1 MALTTTQ
8 NGHRITAVGEAAL
21 TGWRGMVGRAVARP
35 ISTRTR
41 FSQEQV
47 EAAIGL
53 VLVGYAFYRIARP
66 LIKAARA

>member
-1 MALTTTQ
+1 MALTTQ

-21 TGWRGMVGRAVARP
+21 TGWRGILGRSVARP

-53 VLVGYAFYRIARP
+53 ILVGYAFYRIARP
-66 LIKAARA
+66 LIQAARA